1 MHLGVICMTNY
12 CGYMGKVVLLDLSAR
27 KVENYI
33 WTDLDREKYIGGKA
47 MASKILYDN
56 LSGKEKAF
64 DPENLIVIA
73 TGPLTGTGAPSS
85 NRFDISSLSPLTGIT
100 SSSNCGGNFGHYL
113 KKAGLDALIIRGK
126 CEKPTWVEIE
136 NGEFRFHDAA
146 GLWGMK
152 VSETQDAL
160 QEALNSS
167 HGKSLRCGMVAIG
180 PAGENLVRYA
190 SVMSGERAAGR
201 AGMGAVFGSKNLKAI
216 TAAGDAIPD
225 IYDKEKAAEHHK
237 KWVHAI
243 RSHPLTGEQL
253 PKLGTAGL
261 VSSMQLHGLL
271 STRNYAKGQF
281 EDFEAVSGEMLAEEL
296 NLSNNGCL
304 SCPIRCSRRVP
315 VEGKTVKGP
324 ELETL
329 GLLGGNIE
337 NPDLEKICRWNYE
350 LDELGMDTISTAG
363 TLAWAMEANEKGLWK
378 NGLAFG
384 KTDGLSQVFEDIAHR
399 RGIGAEL
406 AEGSKR
412 LSEKYGGTDFAIQ
425 SKGMELAAYEP
436 RRAVGQGLGYAVA
449 NRGGCHL
456 NGGYL
461 VVLEGLGL
469 DVNGQTPRGKA
480 DLCMVMQDLM
490 ESISMGGQCLFTS
503 YGVFPA
509 FLLKNPNGALKKA
522 VNAVIPY
529 LGPAV
534 RVLNK
539 LPEIACFQ
547 LPLLPYTYELSYTT
561 GMKMNIGKF
570 IRCGEPSYNVERAVN
585 ARFGVSAENDKLP
598 KRLTDIPQD
607 PKRPNTRVPLEQMK
621 KTYYRARGWEKNGL
635 PSEKKLKRLGIR

>member
-1 MHLGVICMTNY
+1 MTNY
-12 CGYMGKVVLLDLSAR
+12 CGYMGKVLLLDLSTQ
-27 KVENYI
+27 KVSHYV
-33 WTDLDREKYIGGKA
+33 WTDRDREKYIGGKA

-56 LSGKEKAF
+56 LTGKETPF
-64 DPENLIVIA
+64 GEENLIVIA

-85 NRFDISSLSPLTGIT
+85 NRFDVSSLSPLTGIT

-126 CEKPTWVEIE
+126 CEAPTWVEID
-136 NGEFRFHDAA
+136 NGEFIFHDAREC
-146 GLWGMK
+146 WGMK
-152 VSETQDAL
+152 VTET
-160 QEALNSS
+160 QEALQKELTAA
-167 HGKSLRCGMVAIG
+167 HGKPVRCGMVVIG

-190 SVMSGERAAGR
+190 SVMSGERTAGR

-216 TAAGDAIPD
+216 TAAGDAVPG

-237 KWVHAI
+237 KWVQYI
-243 RSHPLTGEQL
+243 RSHPLTGDQL

-261 VSSMQLHGLL
+261 VSSMQVRGLL

-281 EDFEAVSGEMLAEEL
+281 ADFEAVSGEALAEEL

-315 VEGKTVKGP
+315 VDGTNVKGP

-337 NPDLEKICRWNYE
+337 NGNLERICRWNYE

-363 TLAWAMEANEKGLWK
+363 TLAWAMEANEKGLWN
-378 NGLAFG
+378 NGLSFG
-384 KTDGLSQVFEDIAHR
+384 KTDNLSQVFEDIAHR
-399 RGIGAEL
+399 RGIGSEL

-412 LSEKYGGTDFAIQ
+412 LSEKYGGKEFAIQ

-461 VVLEGLGL
+461 VVLEGLGMN
-469 DVNGQTPRGKA
+469 VNGQTPRGKA
-480 DLCMVMQDLM
+480 DLCMLMQDLM
-490 ESISMGGQCLFTS
+490 EAISMGGQCLFTS
-503 YGVFPA
+503 YGVVPGFMIS
-509 FLLKNPNGALKKA
+509 NPNGMLAKA
-522 VNAVIPY
+522 VNTVVPY
-529 LGPAV
+529 IGPAV

-539 LPEIACFQ
+539 VPEIACFQ
-547 LPLLPYTYELSYTT
+547 LFLLPYTYELNYTV

-570 IRCGEPSYNVERAVN
+570 IRAGERSYNVERAVN

-598 KRLTDIPQD
+598 KRLTDVPQD
-607 PKRPNTRVPLEQMK
+607 PKNP
-621 KTYYRARGWEKNGL
+621 KTKV
-635 PSEKKLKRLGIR
+635 

>member
-1 MHLGVICMTNY
+1 MTNY
-12 CGYMGKVVLLDLSAR
+12 CGYMGRVVLLDLGER
-27 KVENYI
+27 KAENYV
-33 WTDLDREKYIGGKA
+33 WTDLAREKYIGGKA
-47 MASKILYDN
+47 MASRILYDN
-56 LSGKEKAF
+56 LTGKEKAF

-100 SSSNCGGNFGHYL
+100 ASSNCGGNFGHYL
-113 KKAGLDALIIRGK
+113 KKAGFDALILRGK
-126 CEKPTWVEIE
+126 CESPTWVEIE
-136 NGEFRFHDAA
+136 NGEFRFHDAD
-146 GLWGMK
+146 GLWGLK
-152 VSETQDAL
+152 VSETQEAL
-160 QEALNSS
+160 QEALNDA
-167 HGKSLRCGMVAIG
+167 HGKPVRCGMVAIG

-216 TAAGDAIPD
+216 TAAGDAIPSV
-225 IYDKEKAAEHHK
+225 YDKEKAADHHE
-237 KWVHAI
+237 KWVQAI
-243 RSHPLTGEQL
+243 RSHPLTGRQL
-253 PKLGTAGL
+253 PRLGTAGL
-261 VSSMQLHGLL
+261 VSSMQMHGLL

-281 EDFEAVSGEMLAEEL
+281 DEFEAVSGEALAEEQT
-296 NLSNNGCL
+296 LSNNGCL
-304 SCPIRCSRRVP
+304 SCPIRCSRRVS
-315 VEGKTVKGP
+315 VDGKNVKGP

-337 NPDLEKICRWNYE
+337 NSDLEKICCWNYE

-378 NGLAFG
+378 NGLVFG
-384 KTDGLSQVFEDIAHR
+384 ETDKLSQVFDDIAHR

-412 LSEKYGGTDFAIQ
+412 LSEKYGGKEFAIH

-469 DVNGQTPRGKA
+469 NVNGQTPRGKA

-490 ESISMGGQCLFTS
+490 EAISMGGQCLFTS

-509 FLLKNPNGALKKA
+509 FLLKNPNGALAKT

-539 LPEIACFQ
+539 LPEIACFN
-547 LPLLPYTYELSYTT
+547 LPLLPYPCELSYTT

-570 IRCGEPSYNVERAVN
+570 IRCGERSYNVERAVN

-607 PKRPNTRVPLEQMK
+607 PKRPDTRVPLEQMK

-635 PSEKKLKRLGIR
+635 PSEKKLKQLGIR

>member
-1 MHLGVICMTNY
+1 MTTY
-12 CGYMGKVVLLDLSAR
+12 CGYMGRVILLDLGERRAEDY
-27 KVENYI
+27 V
-33 WTDLDREKYIGGKA
+33 WTDRDRELYIGGKA
-47 MASKILYDN
+47 MASRILYDR
-56 LSGKEKAF
+56 LTGKETAF

-100 SSSNCGGNFGHYL
+100 ASSNCGGNFGHYL
-113 KKAGLDALIIRGK
+113 KKAGFDALIIRGK
-126 CEKPTWVEIE
+126 CDSPTWVEIE
-136 NGEFRFHDAA
+136 NGEFHFHDAA
-146 GLWGMK
+146 ALWGLK
-152 VSETQDAL
+152 TAET
-160 QEALNSS
+160 QEALQKALDAA
-167 HGKSLRCGMVAIG
+167 HGKSVRCGMVAIG

-190 SVMSGERAAGR
+190 SVISGERAAGR

-216 TAAGDAIPD
+216 TAAGDAVPTVFD
-225 IYDKEKAAEHHK
+225 REKAAAHRK
-237 KWVHAI
+237 KWVAAI
-243 RSHPLTGEQL
+243 RSHPLTGRQL

-271 STRNYAKGQF
+271 ATRNYAGGQF
-281 EDFEAVSGEMLAEEL
+281 DAFEAVSGEALAEEL
-296 NLSNNGCL
+296 TLSNSGCL
-304 SCPIRCSRRVP
+304 SCPIRCARRVS
-315 VEGKTVKGP
+315 VDGREVKGP

-329 GLLGGNIE
+329 GLLGGNLE
-337 NPDLEKICRWNYE
+337 NADLEKICRWNYE

-384 KTDGLSQVFEDIAHR
+384 ETDDLSQVFEDIAHR
-399 RGIGAEL
+399 HGIGNEL

-412 LSEKYGGTDFAIQ
+412 LSEKYGGRDFAIQ

-480 DLCMVMQDLM
+480 DFCMLQQDLM
-490 ESISMGGQCLFTS
+490 EAISMGGQCLFTS
-503 YGVFPA
+503 YGLLPA
-509 FLLKNPNGALKKA
+509 FLLKNPNGALTKT
-522 VNAVIPY
+522 VNAVIPFF
-529 LGPAV
+529 GPAV
-534 RVLNK
+534 RLLNK
-539 LPEIACFQ
+539 LPELACFN
-547 LPLLPYTYELSYTT
+547 LPLLPYPYELRYTT

-570 IRCGEPSYNVERAVN
+570 IRCGERSYNVERAVN
-585 ARFGVSAENDKLP
+585 ARFGVSAESDKLP

-607 PKRPNTRVPLEQMK
+607 PKRPDTRVPLEQMK

-635 PSEKKLKRLGIR
+635 PSEKKLRRLGIC